1 MVATLRDPGRH
12 TAESQEGHVK
22 LSDCP
27 VFPVEAGNALS
38 TDRGLG
44 WRLAREA
51 GPVLRNPGTKWV
63 FVVGRDE
70 VLANLDDE
78 RFDRPRALPEDDLD
92 VHQQLFAP
100 KAAHDVAA
108 EFRPTAAALID
119 RFVAAG
125 GGDAVAAVTTPM
137 INALFQIVVTR
148 KLLPFE
154 HLSGSSGHVFFEAC
168 RNLFKHASWHL
179 YELARQPELCDM
191 LRHQPEL
198 IRRFV
203 EEVLRLEP
211 MVQGCQRFTT
221 EPTTVGAVEVPANMT
236 LLLCF
241 AAVQRDGSDAMSS
254 DDLVID
260 ARAHRHWSL
269 GAGSMRCRGG
279 HIVRQVLR
287 VLVEEW
293 VDRAGNVE
301 LVPGFRPVAG
311 FPATESVLCLPQL
324 PLVTNS

>member
-1 MVATLRDPGRH
+1 M
-12 TAESQEGHVK
+12 K
-22 LSDCP
+22 LADCP
-27 VFPVEAGNALS
+27 VFPDEAGNALS

-44 WRLAREA
+44 WRLARQA
-51 GPVLRNPGTKWV
+51 GPVLRHPAANWV
-63 FVVGRDE
+63 FVVGREE

-78 RFDRPRALPEDDLD
+78 RFDRPRALPESDLD

-100 KAAHDVAA
+100 KAAHDIAA

-137 INALFQIVVTR
+137 VNALFEVVVR
-148 KLLPFE
+148 RQLLPFE
-154 HLSGSSGHVFFEAC
+154 HLSGTSGHIFFEAC
-168 RNLFKHASWHL
+168 RNLFKHAGWHL
-179 YELARQPELCDM
+179 YELVRHPELCDM

-211 MVQGCQRFTT
+211 MVQSCQRFTT
-221 EPTTVGAVEVPANMT
+221 QPTTVGDVELPADMVVM
-236 LLLCF
+236 LCF
-241 AAVQRDGSDAMSS
+241 AAVQRDGSDAMST
-254 DDLVID
+254 DDLVIGD
-260 ARAHRHWSL
+260 RAHRHWSL

-293 VDRAGNVE
+293 VDRAGHVG

-311 FPATESVLCLPQL
+311 FPATESVLCLPEL
-324 PLVTNS
+324 PLMTRA